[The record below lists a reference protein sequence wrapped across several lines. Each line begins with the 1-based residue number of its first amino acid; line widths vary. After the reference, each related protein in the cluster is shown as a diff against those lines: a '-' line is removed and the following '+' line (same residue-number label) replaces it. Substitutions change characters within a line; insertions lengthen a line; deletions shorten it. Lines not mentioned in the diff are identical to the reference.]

1 MEFIINSPESP
12 IFCHLFNFPIR
23 YYGVFM
29 SLSFLLGIISIY
41 FALKNKYGKNES
53 EKFLDYSF
61 YVILISIICARAFYV
76 IGSIDYYI
84 NFPKEILMINHGGL
98 SIYGAILGGLLSMY
112 IFSKKFEFDFLAHC
126 DILAVVFPLCQSLGR
141 LGNYFNQE
149 AFGMPSNTFFKL
161 YISEIYRPDNFQNFS
176 YFHPTFLYESIL
188 DFCLFVILFKLL
200 TRMKSGRIFLLYLIS
215 YSLIRLFV
223 EFYRI
228 DASVYLFGL
237 SFPQVVSIGI
247 IVLSLLVWLV
257 YQRR

>member
-1 MEFIINSPESP
+1 MILSSPGSVAFSLLGCEIYYYGIIMALAVVSGFFVSDYVAR
-12 IFCHLFNFPIR
+12 R
-23 YYGVFM
+23 YYNLDDLLINIAPVTILC
-29 SLSFLLGIISIY
+29 SLIGARLYFCVLDFPYYAHNLL
-41 FALKNKYGKNES
+41 
-53 EKFLDYSF
+53 
-61 YVILISIICARAFYV
+61 
-76 IGSIDYYI
+76 
-84 NFPKEILMINHGGL
+84 EILNFRGGGL
-98 SIYGAILGGLLSMY
+98 SIHGAIGAGILCLYFYSKKY
-112 IFSKKFEFDFLAHC
+112 KIRFSKML
-126 DILAVVFPLCQSLGR
+126 DILAVSMPLGQAIGR
-141 LGNYFNQE
+141 WGNFFNSE
-149 AFGMPSNTFFKL
+149 AYGLPYDGWLKL
-161 YISEIYRPDNFQNFS
+161 YIAPQYRQEPYVGVD

-237 SFPQVVSIGI
+237 SFPQVVSIVI